1 MVQRFCISTSV
12 GTIKKLVPPV
22 FHPVWVNSQEK
33 HKAIQIYSKKK
44 KVLII
49 IFFTAEETKD

>member
-1 MVQRFCISTSV
+1 MGQLP
-12 GTIKKLVPPV
+12 G
-22 FHPVWVNSQEK
+22 
-33 HKAIQIYSKKK
+33 KAQGHTDLQQKT